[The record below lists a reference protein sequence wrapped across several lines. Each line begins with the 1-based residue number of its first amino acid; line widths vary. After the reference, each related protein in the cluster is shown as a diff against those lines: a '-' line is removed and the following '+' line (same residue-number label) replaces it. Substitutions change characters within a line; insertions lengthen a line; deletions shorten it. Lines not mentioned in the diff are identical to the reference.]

1 MQMLS
6 KVYSARKEVEQHPS
20 LGGAVDVLFLPVIGW
35 HATALTTDALD
46 YGSMERCFNRSNCSN
61 AFTGD
66 VRGNTSLSFGITI
79 PGIFRGQLEP

>member
-6 KVYSARKEVEQHPS
+6 KVYSARKEIEQHPS

-46 YGSMERCFNRSNCSN
+46 YGSMERFYW
-61 AFTGD
+61 GM
-66 VRGNTSLSFGITI
+66 
-79 PGIFRGQLEP
+79 